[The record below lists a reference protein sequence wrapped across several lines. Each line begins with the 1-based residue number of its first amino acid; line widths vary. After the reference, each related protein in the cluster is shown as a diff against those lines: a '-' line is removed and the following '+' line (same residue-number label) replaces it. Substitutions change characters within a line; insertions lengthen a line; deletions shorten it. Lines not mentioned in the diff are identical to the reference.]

1 MFFLRTLVSVRMSSA
16 ESSKDNLGKGNTS
29 TAGMIG
35 LKGFTLK
42 IGLARRALMQSFTY
56 RLFDIIDLSS
66 PQ

>member
-1 MFFLRTLVSVRMSSA
+1 MSSA